1 MSAQLTAF
9 LDAAKADTS
18 LQEKLKAAGS
28 PDAAVA
34 IAEEAGFTFSSEDLL
49 KATQDDVELE
59 EWQLEAIS
67 GGKGSG
73 VQGNVTANTSGNGLS
88 RGGGEPPQSWGQPA
102 PTQFL
107 MGGIFVS
114 TK

>member
-49 KATQDDVELE
+49 KATQGDVELE

-67 GGKGSG
+67 GGASNMNNYKTSLI
-73 VQGNVTANTSGNGLS
+73 VTNKFKN
-88 RGGGEPPQSWGQPA
+88 
-102 PTQFL
+102 
-107 MGGIFVS
+107 
-114 TK
+114 

>member
-1 MSAQLTAF
+1 MLTGKLIWGKFLHVIRHAQTMSAQLTAF

-67 GGKGSG
+67 GGKGSSLG
-73 VQGNVTANTSGNGLS
+73 DSIKNYRVKNQDGS
-88 RGGGEPPQSWGQPA
+88 
-102 PTQFL
+102 
-107 MGGIFVS
+107 I
-114 TK
+114 KY